1 MRVLLINPNRYKFP
15 PVPPIGLEHVAAV
28 IGEGGHV
35 CEILDLCF
43 SDSPYED
50 MDKSI
55 VSFKPDIVGVTVRN
69 VDTVLYQTNEF
80 FLDEI
85 RDIISHI
92 RRLCGLKVIV
102 GGTGVATDPEGVLE
116 YLGADYAV
124 AGPAEGCIN
133 ELLADIRLAKNGGRR
148 IRFRKYRYDISCPRS
163 TNKVD
168 YRKYVDHGGI
178 AGFDTHKGCSSSCVY
193 CIEANT
199 RVSFKSIP
207 DVIGEIRGLVD
218 AGCRRFHLCDSE
230 FNEDLDYS
238 LDFCSVLKK
247 EGLGI
252 DWALYMKPANYNKK
266 LFKLMKESGVSLIT
280 LTVDSWKKCPLYWT
294 DIEKIVFLARSSGI
308 RIVVDFLCGFPYE
321 EEETLLFCLD
331 LFRRVRPDSV
341 GINAYIRLY
350 ERLLIT
356 DIILKDKKLLGNVIG
371 LSEGG
376 RLVRPVFYNHISPE
390 RLKKLM
396 ACDGIFRIEG
406 IEKGVNYS
414 RRGPDCITE

>member
-55 VSFKPDIVGVTVRN
+55 VSFKPDIAGVTVRN

-80 FLDEI
+80 FLNEI
-85 RDIISHI
+85 RDIISHM
-92 RRLCGLKVIV
+92 RRLWGLKVIV

-124 AGPAEGCIN
+124 VGPAEGAIN
-133 ELLADIRLAKNGGRR
+133 ELLDDIDRGENVEQRIRL
-148 IRFRKYRYDISCPRS
+148 RKYRYDISCPRRPDQI
-163 TNKVD
+163 D
-168 YRKYVDHGGI
+168 YGKYVEHGGI

-199 RVSFKSIP
+199 KVSFKRIQ
-207 DVIGEIRGLVD
+207 DVVWEIRRLVD
-218 AGCRRFHLCDSE
+218 AGYKRFHLCDSE
-230 FNEDLDYS
+230 FNEDLDYA
-238 LDFCSVLKK
+238 LDFCNALKK

-266 LFKLMKESGVSLIT
+266 LFRLMKESGVSLIT

-294 DIEKIVFLARSSGI
+294 DIERIVFTARSMGLK
-308 RIVVDFLCGFPYE
+308 IVVDFLTGFPYE
-321 EEETLLFCLD
+321 DEETLLFYLD

-341 GINAYIRLY
+341 GINAYVRLY
-350 ERLLIT
+350 RKLQIT
-356 DIILKDKKLLGNVIG
+356 DIILRDEALRKNLIGYGKDGD
-371 LSEGG
+371 
-376 RLVRPVFYNHISPE
+376 LVLPVFYNQLTPE
-390 RLKKLM
+390 RLGELIKGEQL
-396 ACDGIFRIEG
+396 FRIEG
-406 IEKGVNYS
+406 LEKRVNYS
-414 RRGPDCITE
+414 RTRPESVTE